1 MTIDAEPPRD
11 EEVERGIAAIEQYLR
26 DQASTT
32 PAKHTPATSGD
43 EDTPADA
50 EDDDPAG
57 EETGAVEPYR
67 PTPIVLPD
75 GETRRV
81 KALAWEV
88 AEARRILAL
97 QGAPEP
103 LLVETNRVRR
113 RRKKVIE
120 AARLHALDQDP
131 IARAY
136 RDQRVR
142 RVITWMVMGAA
153 GIALAASSI
162 GVQASVV
169 RALGI
174 DHGTPGWWAAYLVE
188 PALSLPLLAAVAVQA
203 YSAIRGKV
211 VDRKSPE
218 GRRMFR
224 VEALLLALTLILN
237 CWPAV
242 VTPDGGLT
250 FDPLAVIV
258 HALGPV
264 AAVTAV
270 WVLPTLWAVLATL
283 PTPEVPS
290 TLTTPLTGG
299 LTPFPYRENAPAAP
313 APQAPARR
321 SSGADIDALTERAR
335 RMVRTGELPPRPS
348 AHRIRAALG
357 VGMDTARAVRDR
369 LAQDGGAS

>member
-1 MTIDAEPPRD
+1 
-11 EEVERGIAAIEQYLR
+11 
-26 DQASTT
+26 
-32 PAKHTPATSGD
+32 
-43 EDTPADA
+43 
-50 EDDDPAG
+50 
-57 EETGAVEPYR
+57 
-67 PTPIVLPD
+67 
-75 GETRRV
+75 
-81 KALAWEV
+81 
-88 AEARRILAL
+88 
-97 QGAPEP
+97 
-103 LLVETNRVRR
+103 
-113 RRKKVIE
+113 RKRVIE

-203 YSAIRGKV
+203 YSAIRGRV

-218 GRRMFR
+218 GRKLFR
-224 VEALLLALTLILN
+224 TEAILLALTLVLN
-237 CWPAV
+237 CWPALV
-242 VTPDGGLT
+242 GQVGTEDRALS
-250 FDPLAVIV
+250 LIV

-264 AAVTAV
+264 AAVVAV
-270 WVLPTLWAVLATL
+270 WVLPTLWAVLAAL

-290 TLTTPLTGG
+290 TLTTRLTGG
-299 LTPFPYRENAPAAP
+299 LTPFPYRENASAAP
-313 APQAPARR
+313 APEASARR
-321 SSGADIDALTERAR
+321 PSGADIDALTERAR
-335 RMVRTGELPPRPS
+335 RMVRTGELPPKPS
-348 AHRIRAALG
+348 AHRIRTALG

>member
-1 MTIDAEPPRD
+1 MSTQASAAVPEPSPED
-11 EEVERGIAAIEQYLR
+11 VERLLDGVERHLAEHPPPAP
-26 DQASTT
+26 AS
-32 PAKHTPATSGD
+32 D
-43 EDTPADA
+43 LEPAD
-50 EDDDPAG
+50 ETV
-57 EETGAVEPYR
+57 EEPTEVEPYR
-67 PTPIVLPD
+67 PVEPVEVILPD
-75 GETRRV
+75 GETKRVRRM
-81 KALAWEV
+81 AAEV
-88 AEARRILAL
+88 AESQRLLAL
-97 QGAPEP
+97 QAAPEP
-103 LLVETNRVRR
+103 LLVETDRVRR
-113 RRKKVIE
+113 RRKRVIE

-169 RALGI
+169 RAMGI
-174 DHGTPGWWAAYLVE
+174 DQGSPGWWAAYLVE

-211 VDRKSPE
+211 VDRKSPD

-237 CWPAV
+237 CWPAF
-242 VTPDGGLT
+242 VTPDGKLT

-270 WVLPTLWAVLATL
+270 WVLPTLWAVLAAL

-313 APQAPARR
+313 APEAPARR
-321 SSGADIDALTERAR
+321 PSRPDIDALTERAK
-335 RMVRTGELPPRPS
+335 RMVSTGELPPKPS
-348 AHRIRAALG
+348 AHRIRTALG
-357 VGMDTARAVRDR
+357 IGMDAARAVRDR
-369 LAQDGGAS
+369 LAKDNH

>member
-32 PAKHTPATSGD
+32 QAGHTPAAPGD
-43 EDTPADA
+43 EDTPAGA
-50 EDDDPAG
+50 EDDDPTG
-57 EETGAVEPYR
+57 EETGAVEP

-103 LLVETNRVRR
+103 LLVETDRVRR
-113 RRKKVIE
+113 RRKRVIE

-242 VTPDGGLT
+242 VTPDGKLT

-270 WVLPTLWAVLATL
+270 WVLPTLWAVLAAL

-290 TLTTPLTGG
+290 TLTTPLT
-299 LTPFPYRENAPAAP
+299 PFPYRENAPTAP
-313 APQAPARR
+313 APETPARR
-321 SSGADIDALTERAR
+321 PSGPDIDALTERAR
-335 RMVRTGELPPRPS
+335 RMVRTGELPPKPS
-348 AHRIRAALG
+348 AHRIRTALG
-357 VGMDTARAVRDR
+357 IGMDAARAVRDR
-369 LAQDGGAS
+369 LAQNGGAS

>member
-32 PAKHTPATSGD
+32 PAKHTPAAPGD

-50 EDDDPAG
+50 EDDDPTG

-131 IARAY
+131 IAMAY

-203 YSAIRGKV
+203 YSAIRGRV

-218 GRRMFR
+218 GRKLFR
-224 VEALLLALTLILN
+224 TEAILLALTLVLN
-237 CWPAV
+237 CWPALV
-242 VTPDGGLT
+242 GQVGTEDRALS
-250 FDPLAVIV
+250 LIV

-264 AAVTAV
+264 AAVVAV
-270 WVLPTLWAVLATL
+270 WVLPTLWAVLAAL

-313 APQAPARR
+313 AQEAPARR
-321 SSGADIDALTERAR
+321 PSGADIDALTERAR
-335 RMVRTGELPPRPS
+335 RMVRTGELPPKPS
-348 AHRIRAALG
+348 AHRIRTALG
-357 VGMDTARAVRDR
+357 IGMDAARAVRDR
-369 LAQDGGAS
+369 LAQNGGAS